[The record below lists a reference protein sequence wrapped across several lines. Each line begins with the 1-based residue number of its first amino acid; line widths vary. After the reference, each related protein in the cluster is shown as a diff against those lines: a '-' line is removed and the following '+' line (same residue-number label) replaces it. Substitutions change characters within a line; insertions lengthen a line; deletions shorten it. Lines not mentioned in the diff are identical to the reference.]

1 MKLLKEITEK
11 NLGIEPAHEILEE
24 TFLLRKSARGI
35 LLNDKNEVSLQF
47 VSKQG
52 YYKLPGGGI
61 EKGESVK
68 EALQREIIEEVG
80 CDSKI
85 EHELGITIEYR
96 NKSNLLHISYG
107 YITRVKGEIGKP
119 SYEQG
124 EIDDGYESVWV
135 PLEESIE
142 LIEKHRTSEQY
153 KGKFIIERELIFLK
167 EALSILQNKQ

>member
-1 MKLLKEITEK
+1 
-11 NLGIEPAHEILEE
+11 
-24 TFLLRKSARGI
+24 
-35 LLNDKNEVSLQF
+35 
-47 VSKQG
+47 
-52 YYKLPGGGI
+52 
-61 EKGESVK
+61 
-68 EALQREIIEEVG
+68 
-80 CDSKI
+80 I

-153 KGKFIIERELIFLK
+153 KSKFIIERELIFLK